1 MVTLH
6 EERPEHAPAV
16 ERLLDRT
23 FGEARWHKTC
33 QRLRDGRDPMRGL
46 SLVALDGD
54 DLVGTVRLWPVTL
67 GLGKRGL
74 MLGPLAVDDT
84 RRSEGLGSQLMNAA
98 LKKAEE
104 SGEPSVF
111 LVGDPDYY
119 RRFGFRQDTTTG
131 LHLPGPVDRRRF
143 LGREFRPGA
152 LKTAKGLIQP
162 LAA

>member
-16 ERLLDRT
+16 ERLLDRS

-33 QRLRDGRDPMRGL
+33 QRLRDGRDPMRSL

-54 DLVGTVRLWPVTL
+54 ELVGTVRLWPVTL
-67 GLGKRGL
+67 GLGRRGL
-74 MLGPLAVDDT
+74 MLGPLAVDDA
-84 RRSEGLGSQLMNAA
+84 RRSEGLGSKLMNAA

-131 LHLPGPVDRRRF
+131 LHLPGPVERRRF
-143 LGREFRPGA
+143 LGREFRAGA
-152 LKTAKGLIQP
+152 LTKAKGLIQP

>member
-16 ERLLDRT
+16 ERLLDRA

-67 GLGKRGL
+67 GFGRRGL

-84 RRSEGLGSQLMNAA
+84 RRSEGLGSTLMRAA

-104 SGEPSVF
+104 AGEASVF

-119 RRFGFRQDTTTG
+119 RRFGFRQDATTG
-131 LHLPGPVDRRRF
+131 LHLPGPVERRRF

-152 LKTAKGLIQP
+152 MKTAKGLIQP

>member
-1 MVTLH
+1 MVTLR

-16 ERLLDRT
+16 ERLLDRA

-67 GLGKRGL
+67 GLGRRGL

-84 RRSEGLGSQLMNAA
+84 RRSEGLGSKLMDAA

-104 SGEPSVF
+104 AGETSVF

-119 RRFGFRQDTTTG
+119 RRFGFRQDATTG
-131 LHLPGPVDRRRF
+131 LHLPGPVERRRF

-152 LKTAKGLIQP
+152 LSTAKGLILP

>member
-1 MVTLH
+1 MVALH

-16 ERLLDRT
+16 ERLLDQA

-33 QRLRDGRDPMRGL
+33 QRLRDGRDPIRSL
-46 SLVALDGD
+46 SIVALDGD
-54 DLVGTVRLWPVTL
+54 ELVGTVRLWPVTL
-67 GLGKRGL
+67 GFSRRGL

-84 RRSEGLGSQLMNAA
+84 RRSKGLGSRLMEAA

-104 SGEPSVF
+104 AGEPSVF
-111 LVGDPDYY
+111 LAGDPDYY
-119 RRFGFRQDTTTG
+119 RRLGFRQDTTTG
-131 LHLPGPVDRRRF
+131 LHLPGPVERRRF

-152 LKTAKGLIQP
+152 LKTAKGLVQP